1 MATAPI
7 KSPLAILHHLEEVL
21 EHLRRMLGRLKRALG
36 IGRRLTAEE
45 FHQLSELAEAIVD
58 YGRMVE
64 GYFGQSM
71 TTVLVETTEL
81 ASRFRETPQT
91 IEDALLLL
99 SKNGRASADDRPG
112 CWKVRLGCSSI
123 GSHDVALDSDPDKQ
137 RRHSA
142 QRSLDPLPLAGVA
155 ASAERS

>member
-112 CWKVRLGCSSI
+112 CWKVRLGCTSVVR
-123 GSHDVALDSDPDKQ
+123 HNLDDEEPG
-137 RRHSA
+137 R
-142 QRSLDPLPLAGVA
+142 GA
-155 ASAERS
+155 A

>member
-1 MATAPI
+1 
-7 KSPLAILHHLEEVL
+7 
-21 EHLRRMLGRLKRALG
+21 
-36 IGRRLTAEE
+36 
-45 FHQLSELAEAIVD
+45 
-58 YGRMVE
+58 MVE

-99 SKNGRASADDRPG
+99 RKNGRASADDRPG

-123 GSHDVALDSDPDKQ
+123 GSHDLDDEEPG
-137 RRHSA
+137 R
-142 QRSLDPLPLAGVA
+142 GA
-155 ASAERS
+155 A